1 MLIELAAFLLGLNE
15 ELWVVAR
22 IGVCETTLGSEIAGT
37 ECGRGTCAGILATE
51 TCGIGLGAWAA
62 TWGLL

>member
-15 ELWVVAR
+15 ELWVDVR
-22 IGVCETTLGSEIAGT
+22 IGVCETTLGFGTAGT
-37 ECGRGTCAGILATE
+37 ECGWGTCAGILATE
-51 TCGIGLGAWAA
+51 TCGIGLGACAA